1 MQWKAINSKGVDGV
15 KGERSD
21 PGEIDGSLIYLL
33 FRRGPSCKTAV
44 NSKYSITSRTQLH
57 ED

>member
-1 MQWKAINSKGVDGV
+1 MLWKAINSKGVDGV

-21 PGEIDGSLIYLL
+21 PGEIDGSLIYIL

-44 NSKYSITSRTQLH
+44 NSKYNITSQT
-57 ED
+57 